1 MTATLTDPTAQPS
14 GVPTSRSAPTAP
26 GDGPPTLPADP
37 RWTRPA
43 LAGLLGLTAVLYL
56 WGLSAN
62 GWANS
67 FYSAAVQAG
76 TKSWSAFF
84 FGSSDAA
91 GSITVDKPPASL
103 WVMELSA
110 RIFGVNSWSIL
121 VPEALMGVAAVY
133 LLYLTIR
140 RWAGGGAG
148 LLAGLALAVTPV
160 ATLMFRFNNPD
171 AMLVLVMVAAVYT
184 TTRAID
190 AAARRA
196 GTRWLM
202 LTGALVG
209 LAFLTKSLQALLVV
223 PGLALVYL
231 IVAPTPLRRRLLQLV
246 AAGVAMLVSG
256 LWWVVVVT
264 LIPASSRPYIGGSQH
279 NSVWELIWGYNGL
292 GRLTG
297 NETGSVGGG
306 GGGTGTGMWGSTG
319 LTRLFSSDIGG
330 QIAWLLPAALLL
342 LGAGLW
348 FTRRAP
354 RTDRS
359 RALLIVW
366 GGWLLTT
373 GLTFSEMKGIF
384 HQYYTVA
391 LAPAVAAL
399 VGVGAASLWR
409 GRRHVPAALALATT
423 VAVTAIWSFVLLDR
437 SASWHPWLRYAV
449 LLGGLVAAAGIAAS
463 RLLTPRVAAGVA
475 GLAVVASLA
484 GPAAYSIQTASVG
497 HSGSIVTAGPTVA
510 GSTGG
515 PGGMGGARPGGG
527 GGTGGGFGGP
537 PGQTTGGTTGGTATG
552 GTATQGGRGGQTGVG
567 SLLNGSTSSAAM
579 TALLKADA
587 SSYRWAAAA
596 IGSQNASGYQLA
608 SGESVMPIGGFN
620 GSDPSPT
627 LAEFKALVA
636 KHEIHYFIA
645 SGGVGAGPGG
655 QGGSSNTAS
664 QISSWVESTFTAK
677 TVGGVTVYDLT
688 TG

>member
-1 MTATLTDPTAQPS
+1 
-14 GVPTSRSAPTAP
+14 
-26 GDGPPTLPADP
+26 
-37 RWTRPA
+37 
-43 LAGLLGLTAVLYL
+43 LAGLLSVTAVLYL
-56 WGLSAN
+56 WGLGAS

-84 FGSSDAA
+84 FGASDAA

-103 WVMELSA
+103 WVMEISA

-121 VPEALMGVAAVY
+121 VPEALMGVGAVY
-133 LLYLTIR
+133 LLYATVR
-140 RWAGGGAG
+140 RWVGPGAG
-148 LLAGLALAVTPV
+148 LLAGAALAVTPV

-171 AMLVLVMVAAVYT
+171 AMLVLLMVAAVYA

-190 AAARRA
+190 AAVRRA

-202 LTGALVG
+202 LAGTLVG
-209 LAFLTKSLQALLVV
+209 LAFITKSLQALLVV
-223 PGLALVYL
+223 PGLGLVYL
-231 IVAPTPLRRRLLQLV
+231 IAAPTPLRRRLFQLV

-256 LWWVVVVT
+256 LWWVVAVT
-264 LIPASSRPYIGGSQH
+264 LIPAADRPYIGGSQH

-306 GGGTGTGMWGSTG
+306 GGNSGGQWGSTG
-319 LTRLFSSDIGG
+319 LTRLFSADIGG
-330 QIAWLLPAALLL
+330 QIAWLMPAALVLL
-342 LGAGLW
+342 VAGLW

-366 GGWLLTT
+366 GSWLLVT

-391 LAPAVAAL
+391 LAPAIAAV
-399 VGVGAASLWR
+399 VGVGGAALWR
-409 GRRHVPAALALATT
+409 GRRHLAAALTLAGT
-423 VAVTAIWSFVLLDR
+423 VALTSIWSFVLLDR
-437 SASWHPWLRYAV
+437 SSDWHPWLRYAV
-449 LLGGLVAAAGIAAS
+449 LLGGLVAAVGIAGVGLLSS
-463 RLLTPRVAAGVA
+463 RLAAAVAV
-475 GLAVVASLA
+475 LAVAASLA
-484 GPAAYSIQTASVG
+484 GPAAYSLQTASVG

-515 PGGMGGARPGGG
+515 PGGGGRGGG
-527 GGTGGGFGGP
+527 GGGMGTP
-537 PGQTTGGTTGGTATG
+537 PGQTQGTRAGTATTTDGG
-552 GTATQGGRGGQTGVG
+552 GTRAQQGGGGIGG
-567 SLLNGSTSSAAM
+567 LLNGSTSSAAM

-587 SSYRWAAAA
+587 SSYRWVAATVGA
-596 IGSQNASGYQLA
+596 QNASGYQLA
-608 SGESVMPIGGFN
+608 TGYSVMPIGGFN

-627 LAEFKALVA
+627 LAQFKALVA
-636 KHEIHYFIA
+636 AHQIHYFIGSA
-645 SGGVGAGPGG
+645 SVGGGG
-655 QGGSSNTAS
+655 IGGGSQGTSSA
-664 QISSWVESTFTAK
+664 IASWVSSTFTAK

-688 TG
+688 T

>member
-1 MTATLTDPTAQPS
+1 MTATLTNPPA
-14 GVPTSRSAPTAP
+14 RSEAPAAPTAP
-26 GDGPPTLPADP
+26 PTTPTDP

-43 LAGLLGLTAVLYL
+43 LFGLLSLTSLLYL
-56 WGLSAN
+56 WGLGAN

-103 WVMELSA
+103 WPMEIAA

-133 LLYLTIR
+133 LLYATVR
-140 RWAGGGAG
+140 RWTGAGAG
-148 LLAGLALAVTPV
+148 LLAGLTLAVTPV

-171 AMLVLVMVAAVYT
+171 AMLVLLMVAAVYA

-190 AAARRA
+190 AAVRRT
-196 GTRWLM
+196 GTQWLM
-202 LTGALVG
+202 LAGALIG

-223 PGLALVYL
+223 PGLGLVYL
-231 IVAPTPLRRRLLQLV
+231 IAAPTPLRRRLFQLL
-246 AAGVAMLVSG
+246 AAGGAMLVSG

-319 LTRLFSSDIGG
+319 LTRLFDGDLGG
-330 QIAWLLPAALLL
+330 QIAWLMPAALVL

-366 GGWLLTT
+366 GGWLLVT

-391 LAPAVAAL
+391 LAPAIAAI

-409 GRRHVPAALALATT
+409 GRRHRPAAIILAGT
-423 VAVTAIWSFVLLDR
+423 VALTAVWSFVLLTR
-437 SASWHPWLRYAV
+437 SSDWHPSLRYAV
-449 LLGGLVAAAGIAAS
+449 LVGGLLAALGIAGS
-463 RLLTPRVAAGVA
+463 RMLSPRMAAGVA

-484 GPAAYSIQTASVG
+484 GPAAYSVQTASVG

-510 GSTGG
+510 GSMGG
-515 PGGMGGARPGGG
+515 PGGRGGMGGPGGG
-527 GGTGGGFGGP
+527 VGGP
-537 PGQTTGGTTGGTATG
+537 PGQTTTGGTTAQQGT
-552 GTATQGGRGGQTGVG
+552 GTQTGDG
-567 SLLNGSTSSAAM
+567 GGFGGAAGGGGIGGLLNGSTSSAAM
-579 TALLKADA
+579 TKLLKANA
-587 SSYRWAAAA
+587 SSYRWVAAAV
-596 IGSQNASGYQLA
+596 GSQNASGYQLA
-608 SGESVMPIGGFN
+608 SGYSVMPIGGFN
-620 GSDPSPT
+620 GSDPTPT
-627 LAEFKALVA
+627 LAQFKAWVA
-636 KHEIHYFIA
+636 AGEIHYFIG
-645 SGGVGAGPGG
+645 SGGVTGDGQGGPGG
-655 QGGSSNTAS
+655 SSTGSSSA
-664 QISSWVESTFTAK
+664 IASWVSSTFTAQ
-677 TVGGVTVYDLT
+677 TVDGVTVYDLT
-688 TG
+688 AG

>member
-1 MTATLTDPTAQPS
+1 M
-14 GVPTSRSAPTAP
+14 
-26 GDGPPTLPADP
+26 
-37 RWTRPA
+37 
-43 LAGLLGLTAVLYL
+43 
-56 WGLSAN
+56 
-62 GWANS
+62 
-67 FYSAAVQAG
+67 QAG

-103 WVMELSA
+103 WVMEISA

-133 LLYLTIR
+133 LLFLTVR
-140 RWAGGGAG
+140 RWAGAGAG

-171 AMLVLVMVAAVYT
+171 AMLVLLMVAAVYT
-184 TTRAID
+184 TTRAVD

-223 PGLALVYL
+223 PGLALLFL
-231 IVAPTPLRRRLLQLV
+231 IVAPTSLRRRLFQLV
-246 AAGVAMLVSG
+246 AAGVAMLVRG
-256 LWWVVVVT
+256 LWWVVAVT
-264 LIPASSRPYIGGSQH
+264 LIPAADRPYIGGSQH

-319 LTRLFSSDIGG
+319 LTRLFSGDIGG
-330 QIAWLLPAALLL
+330 QIAWLMPAALMLL
-342 LGAGLW
+342 AAGLW

-359 RALLIVW
+359 RGLLIVW
-366 GGWLLTT
+366 GGWFLVT
-373 GLTFSEMKGIF
+373 GLTFSEMQGIF

-391 LAPAVAAL
+391 LAPAIAAL

-409 GRRHVPAALALATT
+409 GRRHFPAALTLAVT

-437 SASWHPWLRYAV
+437 SSAWHPWLRYAV
-449 LLGGLVAAAGIAAS
+449 LVGGLVAAVGIAGSQLLSA
-463 RLLTPRVAAGVA
+463 RLAAAVA

-484 GPAAYSIQTASVG
+484 GPAAYSVQTASVG
-497 HSGSIVTAGPTVA
+497 HSGSIVTAGPAVA

-515 PGGMGGARPGGG
+515 PGGRGGPGGG
-527 GGTGGGFGGP
+527 GRRGGFGGRPAGHDRRP
-537 PGQTTGGTTGGTATG
+537 PDHGTADRPARARVARPGRDRQSAQRQHLERGDDQAAADRRLVVPLG
-552 GTATQGGRGGQTGVG
+552 GGCGRLAERLRLPAGDRLLGHADRRLQRQRPVADAGPVQGLGGRRRDP
-567 SLLNGSTSSAAM
+567 LLHR
-579 TALLKADA
+579 LRQR
-587 SSYRWAAAA
+587 RWRRWRRVAAARA
-596 IGSQNASGYQLA
+596 ARRR
-608 SGESVMPIGGFN
+608 
-620 GSDPSPT
+620 SP
-627 LAEFKALVA
+627 
-636 KHEIHYFIA
+636 
-645 SGGVGAGPGG
+645 AG
-655 QGGSSNTAS
+655 
-664 QISSWVESTFTAK
+664 
-677 TVGGVTVYDLT
+677 
-688 TG
+688 

>member
-1 MTATLTDPTAQPS
+1 MTATLTNPRAHDPL
-14 GVPTSRSAPTAP
+14 VPEGPAAPAP
-26 GDGPPTLPADP
+26 PAEADP
-37 RWTRPA
+37 RWARPA
-43 LAGLLGLTAVLYL
+43 LVSLLGLTAALYL

-110 RIFGVNSWSIL
+110 RIFGVTSWSIL
-121 VPEALMGVAAVY
+121 VPEALMGVAAVF
-133 LLYLTIR
+133 LLYLTVR
-140 RWAGGGAG
+140 RWAGAGTG

-171 AMLVLVMVAAVYT
+171 AMLVLLMVAAVYAT
-184 TTRAID
+184 VRAID

-196 GTRWLM
+196 GTQWL
-202 LTGALVG
+202 LLAGGLVG

-231 IVAPTPLRRRLLQLV
+231 VVAPVALRRRLVQLLL
-246 AAGVAMLVSG
+246 AGVAMLVSG

-297 NETGSVGGG
+297 NETGSVGGNPTG
-306 GGGTGTGMWGSTG
+306 GGMWGSTG
-319 LTRLFSSDIGG
+319 LTRLFSTDIGG
-330 QIAWLLPAALLL
+330 QIAWLLPAALVLL
-342 LGAGLW
+342 VAGLW

-366 GGWLLTT
+366 GGWLLVT

-409 GRRHVPAALALATT
+409 GRRHLSAALTLAGT
-423 VAVTAIWSFVLLDR
+423 VALTAVWSFVLLDR
-437 SASWHPWLRYAV
+437 SSSWHPWLRWAV
-449 LLGGLVAAAGIAAS
+449 LVGGLLAALGLAGVQLLSRRLAVA
-463 RLLTPRVAAGVA
+463 VA
-475 GLAVVASLA
+475 GLAVAASLA
-484 GPAAYSIQTASVG
+484 GPAAYSLQTVSGA

-515 PGGMGGARPGGG
+515 GPGGARPGGG
-527 GGTGGGFGGP
+527 GFGGP
-537 PGQTTGGTTGGTATG
+537 PSRTGGTTGGTTSGTTRPTG
-552 GTATQGGRGGQTGVG
+552 GGGGGAGG
-567 SLLNGSTSSAAM
+567 LLNGSTSSAAM

-587 SSYRWAAAA
+587 SSYRWVAAAV
-596 IGSQNASGYQLA
+596 GSQNASGYQLA
-608 SGESVMPIGGFN
+608 SGYSVMPIGGFN

-645 SGGVGAGPGG
+645 SGGVGGGAQGGPGG
-655 QGGSSNTAS
+655 GQGSAGSSSSIA
-664 QISSWVESTFTAK
+664 SWVEATFTAK

>member
-14 GVPTSRSAPTAP
+14 GVPTTGSAPISPA
-26 GDGPPTLPADP
+26 GAPPTSPTMPADP
-37 RWTRPA
+37 RWSRPA
-43 LAGLLGLTAVLYL
+43 LGGLLGLTAVLYL

-84 FGSSDAA
+84 FGASDAA

-103 WVMELSA
+103 WVMEISA

-140 RWAGGGAG
+140 RWAGAGAG
-148 LLAGLALAVTPV
+148 LLAGLTLAVTPV

-202 LTGALVG
+202 LTGVLVG

-231 IVAPTPLRRRLLQLV
+231 IVAPTPLRRRLFQLV
-246 AAGVAMLVSG
+246 AAGVALLVSG
-256 LWWVVVVT
+256 LWWVVAVT
-264 LIPASSRPYIGGSQH
+264 LIPAADRPYIGGSQH

-306 GGGTGTGMWGSTG
+306 GGGTGSGMWGSTG

-330 QIAWLLPAALLL
+330 QIAWLLPAALLFL
-342 LGAGLW
+342 VAGLW

-366 GGWLLTT
+366 GSWLLVT

-409 GRRHVPAALALATT
+409 GRRHLPAALTLSAT

-449 LLGGLVAAAGIAAS
+449 LLGGLVAAAGIAGS
-463 RLLTPRVAAGVA
+463 RLLSPRLAAGVA

-497 HSGSIVTAGPTVA
+497 HSGSIVTAGPAVA

-515 PGGMGGARPGGG
+515 PGGMGDRRWPPRRRWRHRWSSRSDRRWHRYGGRYGGRRHTRHRRAAPEARPE
-527 GGTGGGFGGP
+527 P
-537 PGQTTGGTTGGTATG
+537 AACSTA
-552 GTATQGGRGGQTGVG
+552 ARP
-567 SLLNGSTSSAAM
+567 A
-579 TALLKADA
+579 
-587 SSYRWAAAA
+587 RR
-596 IGSQNASGYQLA
+596 
-608 SGESVMPIGGFN
+608 
-620 GSDPSPT
+620 
-627 LAEFKALVA
+627 
-636 KHEIHYFIA
+636 
-645 SGGVGAGPGG
+645 
-655 QGGSSNTAS
+655 
-664 QISSWVESTFTAK
+664 
-677 TVGGVTVYDLT
+677 
-688 TG
+688 

>member
-1 MTATLTDPTAQPS
+1 MTATLTNPPA
-14 GVPTSRSAPTAP
+14 RSEAPAAP
-26 GDGPPTLPADP
+26 PAPPMTPADP

-43 LAGLLGLTAVLYL
+43 LFGLLSLTSLLYL
-56 WGLSAN
+56 WGLGAN

-103 WVMELSA
+103 WPMEIAA

-133 LLYLTIR
+133 LLYATVR
-140 RWAGGGAG
+140 RWAGAGAG

-171 AMLVLVMVAAVYT
+171 AMLVLLMVAAVYA

-190 AAARRA
+190 AAARRT
-196 GTRWLM
+196 GTQWLM
-202 LTGALVG
+202 LAGALIG

-223 PGLALVYL
+223 PGLGLVYL
-231 IVAPTPLRRRLLQLV
+231 IAAPTPLRRRLLQLV
-246 AAGVAMLVSG
+246 AAGAAMLVSG

-306 GGGTGTGMWGSTG
+306 GGGTGSGMWGSTG
-319 LTRLFSSDIGG
+319 LTRMFDGDIGG
-330 QIAWLLPAALLL
+330 QIAWLMPAALVL

-366 GGWLLTT
+366 GGWLLVTA
-373 GLTFSEMKGIF
+373 LTFSEMKGIF

-391 LAPAVAAL
+391 LAPAIAAI

-409 GRRHVPAALALATT
+409 GRRHLPAAIILAGT
-423 VAVTAIWSFVLLDR
+423 VALTAVWSFVLLTR
-437 SASWHPWLRYAV
+437 SSDWHPWLRYAV
-449 LLGGLVAAAGIAAS
+449 LVAGLVAAVGIVGS
-463 RLLTPRVAAGVA
+463 RMLSARLAAGVA

-484 GPAAYSIQTASVG
+484 GPAAYSVQTASVG

-510 GSTGG
+510 GSMGGRGGRGGTGG
-515 PGGMGGARPGGG
+515 PGGGL
-527 GGTGGGFGGP
+527 GGP
-537 PGQTTGGTTGGTATG
+537 PGQTTTGGTTAQQGTGTQTGDGGG
-552 GTATQGGRGGQTGVG
+552 FGGQRAGG
-567 SLLNGSTSSAAM
+567 IGGLLNGSTSSSAM
-579 TALLKADA
+579 TKLLQANA
-587 SSYRWAAAA
+587 SSYRWVAAAV
-596 IGSQNASGYQLA
+596 GSQNASGYQLA
-608 SGESVMPIGGFN
+608 SGYSVMPIGGFN

-627 LAEFKALVA
+627 LAQFKAWVA
-636 KHEIHYFIA
+636 AGEIHYFIG
-645 SGGVGAGPGG
+645 SGGVGGGG
-655 QGGSSNTAS
+655 QGGPGGSSTGSSSA
-664 QISSWVESTFTAK
+664 IASWVSSTFTAQ
-677 TVGGVTVYDLT
+677 TVDGVTVYDLSA
-688 TG
+688 G

>member
-1 MTATLTDPTAQPS
+1 
-14 GVPTSRSAPTAP
+14 V
-26 GDGPPTLPADP
+26 PADP
-37 RWTRPA
+37 RWGRPA
-43 LAGLLGLTAVLYL
+43 LVSLLGLTALLYL

-110 RIFGVNSWSIL
+110 RVFGVNSWSIL

-140 RWAGGGAG
+140 RWAGAGAG

-171 AMLVLVMVAAVYT
+171 AMLVLLMVAAVYA

-202 LTGALVG
+202 LAGGLVG

-231 IVAPTPLRRRLLQLV
+231 IVAPTALRRRLSQLV

-306 GGGTGTGMWGSTG
+306 AGGTGSGMWGSTG

-330 QIAWLLPAALLL
+330 QIAWLMPAALLL
-342 LGAGLW
+342 LAAGLW

-366 GGWLLTT
+366 GGWLLVT

-409 GRRHVPAALALATT
+409 GRRHLPAALTLAGT
-423 VAVTAIWSFVLLDR
+423 VAVTAVWSFILLDR

-449 LLGGLVAAAGIAAS
+449 LLGGLVAALGIAGS
-463 RLLTPRVAAGVA
+463 RFLSARLAAGVA

-484 GPAAYSIQTASVG
+484 GPAAYSLQTASVG
-497 HSGSIVTAGPTVA
+497 HSGSIVTAGPAVA
-510 GSTGG
+510 GSSGG
-515 PGGMGGARPGGG
+515 PGGGRAGG
-527 GGTGGGFGGP
+527 GGGFGGP
-537 PGQTTGGTTGGTATG
+537 PGQTGTAGTTGTTGTPGTTG
-552 GTATQGGRGGQTGVG
+552 TTGTTRTTGRTGVG
-567 SLLNGSTSSAAM
+567 ISSLLDGSTSSAAM

-587 SSYRWAAAA
+587 SAYKWVAAAV
-596 IGSQNASGYQLA
+596 GSQNASGYQLA
-608 SGESVMPIGGFN
+608 SGYSVMPIGGFN

-636 KHEIHYFIA
+636 KHEIHYFLG
-645 SGGVGAGPGG
+645 SGSVGGGGGPGG
-655 QGGSSNTAS
+655 QGASSSSSSA
-664 QISSWVESTFTAK
+664 IASWVSANFTAK

-688 TG
+688 SG

>member
-1 MTATLTDPTAQPS
+1 MTATLTIPS
-14 GVPTSRSAPTAP
+14 GRPEALEPPA
-26 GDGPPTLPADP
+26 GPPSTTEP

-43 LAGLLGLTAVLYL
+43 LFSLLGLTGLLYL
-56 WGLSAN
+56 YGLSAN

-103 WVMELSA
+103 WVMEISA

-133 LLYLTIR
+133 LLFLTVR
-140 RWAGGGAG
+140 RWAGTGAG
-148 LLAGLALAVTPV
+148 LLAGMALAVTPV

-171 AMLVLVMVAAVYT
+171 AMLVLLMVAAVYA
-184 TTRAID
+184 TTRAVD
-190 AAARRA
+190 AAVRRA

-202 LTGALVG
+202 LAGALVG

-223 PGLALVYL
+223 PGLALLYL
-231 IVAPTPLRRRLLQLV
+231 VVAPTSLRRRLVQLL
-246 AAGVAMLVSG
+246 AAGAAMLVSG

-264 LIPASSRPYIGGSQH
+264 LIPAADRPYIGGSQH

-319 LTRLFSSDIGG
+319 LTRLFSADIGG
-330 QIAWLLPAALLL
+330 QIAWLMPAALIL

-348 FTRRAP
+348 FTRRLP

-359 RALLIVW
+359 RGLLIVW
-366 GGWLLTT
+366 GGWLLVT

-409 GRRHVPAALALATT
+409 GRRHVPAALTLAGT

-437 SASWHPWLRYAV
+437 SSDWHPWLRYAV
-449 LLGGLVAAAGIAAS
+449 LVGGLLGALGIAGARLLPARAAAA
-463 RLLTPRVAAGVA
+463 VA
-475 GLAVVASLA
+475 GLAVAASLA
-484 GPAAYSIQTASVG
+484 GPAAYSVQTASVG

-510 GSTGG
+510 GGTGG
-515 PGGMGGARPGGG
+515 PGGRGGN
-527 GGTGGGFGGP
+527 GGGFGGP
-537 PGQTTGGTTGGTATG
+537 PGLATTGAPMTGGPITGAPTTGGPTTGATSRGPVAG
-552 GTATQGGRGGQTGVG
+552 GGMGG
-567 SLLNGSTSSAAM
+567 LLNGSTSSAAM
-579 TALLKADA
+579 TALLTADA
-587 SSYRWAAAA
+587 SSYRWVAATVGA
-596 IGSQNASGYQLA
+596 QNASGYQLA
-608 SGESVMPIGGFN
+608 SGYSVMPIGGFN
-620 GSDPSPT
+620 GSDPAPT
-627 LAEFKALVA
+627 LAQFKAWVA
-636 KHEIHYFIA
+636 AGEIHYFIG
-645 SGGVGAGPGG
+645 SGSIGGGGGPGG
-655 QGGSSNTAS
+655 NSQGTSSA
-664 QISSWVESTFTAK
+664 IASWVSSTFTAQ
-677 TVGGVTVYDLT
+677 TVDGVTVYDLS
-688 TG
+688 GGASG